1 MSMITTPEDYENVIE
16 TLEAQCK
23 ELSDKNE
30 YLQKALERYENRVL
44 NIRDKIIAVAGEISW
59 Y

>member
-1 MSMITTPEDYENVIE
+1 MPTPEDYENVIE
-16 TLEAQCK
+16 TLEAYLK

-30 YLQKALERYENRVL
+30 YLLEALDRYENQTTYL
-44 NIRDKIIAVAGEISW
+44 RDTLQGLAGGIQW